1 MLRVALT
8 GGIGSGKS
16 TVARMFAAHGAPVV
30 DADEIARR
38 LVRRGQP
45 AYREI
50 VDAFGAEVL
59 GADGEIDRQRLGGR
73 IFMNTE
79 DRRRLEAIVHPLVRS
94 EIIERVP
101 ALQAPYCVI
110 VVPLLVEAGMQD
122 LADRILVVD
131 CSEDRQIN
139 RVRERSGLSEDR
151 IRRIIATQVSSPE
164 RRSVADDLIVNDTGL
179 AHVQAQVDRLH
190 ALYRSLSRGKPHPP
204 ETV

>member
-131 CSEDRQIN
+131 CSEDRQIT